1 MNMTFHKPTA
11 EILIPDGRPEPVA
24 FARTTHMGIGAHQDD
39 LEFMC
44 FHGIKECF
52 HREDQWFTGV
62 TVTDGSG
69 SSRSDRYANCSN
81 DQMRAIRKE
90 EQRRAAIIG
99 EYSAIVQLDYPSGEI
114 KGCLNPELVADLGKL
129 LTACAP
135 QIVYTH
141 NLADKHDTHLGVVI
155 PVITALRKLPRA
167 ARPEKLYGCEVWRNI
182 DWLDDQEKVRL
193 NVSGFDHLMNAM
205 MGVFDSQI
213 AGGKRYDLA
222 TLGRKRANATY
233 LESHNID
240 TASEVEFAMDLTPL
254 ITDDT
259 LDIVSFISGKIEN
272 FKQTVMERVRRQL

>member
-1 MNMTFHKPTA
+1 MKLYKNTA
-11 EILIPDGRPEPVA
+11 EVFIPDGIPGEQA
-24 FARTTHMGIGAHQDD
+24 LSRTTHMGIGAHQDD

-52 HREDQWFTGV
+52 HQQDKWFTGI

-69 SSRSDRYANCSN
+69 SSRSSRYANCSN
-81 DQMRAIRKE
+81 DDMRAIRKE
-90 EQRRAAIIG
+90 EQRRAAILG
-99 EYSAIVQLDYPSGEI
+99 EYSAIVQLDYPSPEI
-114 KGCLNPELVADLGKL
+114 KGCLNGHLVADLL
-129 LTACAP
+129 DLISLSRP
-135 QIVYTH
+135 EIIYTH

-155 PVITALRKLPRA
+155 PAIFALRKLPRA
-167 ARPEKLYGCEVWRNI
+167 ERPQKLYGCEVWRNI
-182 DWLDDQEKVRL
+182 DWLDDSEKVRL

-233 LESHNID
+233 LESHHID

-254 ITDDT
+254 IEDDS
-259 LDIVSFISGKIEN
+259 LDIVQFVSDKIES
-272 FKQTVMERVRRQL
+272 FQQSVIERLKKQL

>member
-1 MNMTFHKPTA
+1 MKFYKKTA
-11 EILIPDGRPEPVA
+11 EVFIPDGTLGEQA
-24 FARTTHMGIGAHQDD
+24 FSRTTHMGVGAHQDD

-52 HREDQWFTGV
+52 HQKDKWFTGV

-69 SSRSDRYANCSN
+69 SSRSSRYANCSN
-81 DQMRAIRKE
+81 DDMRAIRKE
-90 EQRRAAIIG
+90 EQRRAAILG
-99 EYSAIVQLDYPSGEI
+99 EYSAIVQLDYPSPEI
-114 KGCLNPELVADLGKL
+114 KGCLNEYLFNDLFDLIKAARPEIL
-129 LTACAP
+129 
-135 QIVYTH
+135 YTH

-155 PVITALRKLPRA
+155 PTIFAVRKLPRD
-167 ARPEKLYGCEVWRNI
+167 ARPQKLYGCEVWRNI

-240 TASEVEFAMDLTPL
+240 TATEVEFAMDLTPL
-254 ITDDT
+254 IEDDT
-259 LDIVSFISGKIEN
+259 LDITQFVSGKIES
-272 FKQTVMERVRRQL
+272 FQQSVIERLRKQL